1 MLNRR
6 TMLGAS
12 VSCIACVGLAGAV
25 RADALPQRGTYD
37 GTGIADGMI
46 LIIRREGARLR
57 GTFIDPRGQEAAFEL
72 DIDDQEIASG
82 LVRVG
87 RRPLIMTLEAVNS
100 NVMAMGTVPLDESY
114 QPVMN
119 AARGF
124 EVIRR

>member
-1 MLNRR
+1 MFNRR

-12 VSCIACVGLAGAV
+12 VSCISCVALAGGV

-46 LIIRREGARLR
+46 LIIRRDGARLM

-87 RRPLIMTLEAVNS
+87 RRPLVMTLELLNS
-100 NVMAMGTVPLDESY
+100 NVMAMGTVPLDENY

-124 EVIRR
+124 EFIRR